1 LTSSENNCDNFV
13 FIGSAPINPK
23 SKKYRL
29 QFDIDSIPE
38 RDQVKAAEVRFTMI
52 NNTILRNEE
61 FIHVIIHDIVQ
72 PGVKGI
78 SKPILRYNYKQTII
92 VSICIYT
99 YIIHIYILIL
109 YFIYHYM
116 YIIFN

>member
-1 LTSSENNCDNFV
+1 MSNEYNYYNYI
-13 FIGSAPINPK
+13 FIGSAPINAK

-38 RDQVKAAEVRFTMI
+38 REQVKAAEVRFTMI
-52 NNTILRNEE
+52 YDTIPRNEE

-92 VSICIYT
+92 IIVYNINMSI
-99 YIIHIYILIL
+99 
-109 YFIYHYM
+109 YFI
-116 YIIFN
+116 FNN

>member
-1 LTSSENNCDNFV
+1 LTSNENNCDNFN
-13 FIGSAPINPK
+13 FTGSAPVNAK

-52 NNTILRNEE
+52 NNTILRSEE

-78 SKPILRYNYKQTII
+78 SKPILRYTILQLIANNYCVYVYNK
-92 VSICIYT
+92 YT
-99 YIIHIYILIL
+99 
-109 YFIYHYM
+109 
-116 YIIFN
+116 